1 MVKRTQSKI
10 RRSNNEGSIF
20 QRKSDGKWVGSITV
34 GYNDKGQLETEIEY
48 YQDSHS
54 LQYKQVTTEHTY
66 DENGR
71 LAYTKKESDESI
83 THTKFNE
90 NGTSMEYVDK
100 NKDGEIDSHEA
111 EKIIYKNGNDWIT
124 KEEYDKANGID
135 NMVEEPEPEIDNK
148 QESQPAKKETLF
160 EKIANWFKGLFS

>member
-1 MVKRTQSKI
+1 MNKI
-10 RRSNNEGSIF
+10 PVRMCCVCR
-20 QRKSDGKWVGSITV
+20 
-34 GYNDKGQLETEIEY
+34 
-48 YQDSHS
+48 
-54 LQYKQVTTEHTY
+54 
-66 DENGR
+66 GR
-71 LAYTKKESDESI
+71 FEKPDL
-83 THTKFNE
+83 
-90 NGTSMEYVDK
+90 VRVVK